1 MLFLW
6 LKAFHIIAVITWMA
20 GIFYLPRLFVY
31 HADAQDT
38 VSKERFKIMER
49 KLYRGI
55 MNPSMMIAVTLG
67 IGMIALN
74 ADYYMSQGWMHAKLT
89 LVALLIAYHI
99 YCGRLLRV
107 FRDDKN
113 QRSHVFYRWFN
124 EVPVFLLLGIVI
136 LVVVRPF

>member
-67 IGMIALN
+67 IWMIALN
-74 ADYYMSQGWMHAKLT
+74 ADYYMSPGWMHAKLT